1 MKKRKKY
8 TVTTYDGFGNVAKV
22 YQANSIGWYSWQ
34 CCELDKD
41 IYLNMPAMIIEDNK
55 LEPEWPSI
63 QNADSHPHEITL
75 LSFDNKIIK
84 KWLSNHVPA
93 KRGNWAQFTSD
104 RRSIQIAGCMIIKRI
119 KK

>member
-1 MKKRKKY
+1 
-8 TVTTYDGFGNVAKV
+8 VTTYDGFGNVAET
-22 YQANSIGWYSWQ
+22 YQADSIGWWHD
-34 CCELDKD
+34 CCELDNE

-55 LEPEWPSI
+55 LEPDWLQI
-63 QNADSHPHEITL
+63 ANADSQHPHEITL

-84 KWLSNHVPA
+84 KWASNYPPA

-104 RRSIQIAGCMIIKRI
+104 RRSTQIAGCMIIKRI